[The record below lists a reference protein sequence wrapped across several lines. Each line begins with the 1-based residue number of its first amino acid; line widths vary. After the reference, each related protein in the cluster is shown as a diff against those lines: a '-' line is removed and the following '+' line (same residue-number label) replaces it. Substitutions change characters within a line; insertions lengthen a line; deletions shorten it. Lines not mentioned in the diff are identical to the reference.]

1 MMSLNRLFEVIEE
14 ARETAQWRAAFGE
27 PEVAEG
33 RVVIPVAK
41 VTYGFGLGFGQGPGE
56 SSAEE
61 GHEPASVGGGGGGSG
76 SAKPL
81 GVIVVDDDGVYFE
94 EALDTTKVSL
104 AGIGLAALF
113 VLQLAVTVRAFLRR
127 S

>member
-1 MMSLNRLFEVIEE
+1 MSLNRLFEVIEE
-14 ARETAQWRAAFGE
+14 ARGTARWRAAFGE

-41 VTYGFGLGFGQGPGE
+41 VTYGFGLGFGQAGGQP
-56 SSAEE
+56 SAEE
-61 GHEPASVGGGGGGSG
+61 GQEAASVGGGGGGTG

-81 GVIVVDDDGVYFE
+81 GVIIVDDDGVDFE
-94 EALDTTKVSL
+94 EALDVTKVSL